1 MLGLIVGESSLP
13 NYVINK
19 LLKKNIEFLILDLT
33 KSNIYKRYK
42 NSYSLK
48 ITELGKAI
56 SILKK
61 NNCKNVIFIGKV
73 ERPDISLLKFDT
85 KALFYLPRLFSAFKK
100 GDGNILKEIIKIFK
114 ENKLNVVNSMKFT
127 PELIFKDKSINKLK
141 INNADKSSISK
152 GVKIIKSL
160 SKFDI
165 GQSVVINNGYVLA
178 IEGPEGT
185 DETIKRSLHLSKKYK
200 LKNKSILIKFPKA
213 NQDLRIDLPT
223 IGFDTIKNCIKANI
237 KGIAV
242 KRSQNII
249 LDKDKI
255 INLVKKNNF
264 FIIYIFNFIKNTI

>member
-73 ERPDISLLKFDT
+73 ERPDISLLKFDR

-141 INNADKSSISK
+141 INNTDKSSISK

-185 DETIKRSLHLSKKYK
+185 DVTIKRSLHLSKKYK

-255 INLVKKNNF
+255 INLAKKNNF
-264 FIIYIFNFIKNTI
+264 FIISI

>member
-13 NYVINK
+13 NLIINK
-19 LLKKNIEFLILDLT
+19 LLKKNVEFLILDLT
-33 KSNIYKRYK
+33 KSNIYKKYT

-56 SILKK
+56 SVLKK
-61 NNCKNVIFIGKV
+61 NNCKNVVFIGKV
-73 ERPDISLLKFDT
+73 ERPEISLLKFDR

-127 PELIFKDKSINKLK
+127 PELIFKDKSINNVKL
-141 INNADKSSISK
+141 NNIDKSSISK
-152 GVKIIKSL
+152 GVRIIKSL

-185 DETIKRSLHLSKKYK
+185 DETIKRSLYLLKKYK
-200 LKNKSILIKFPKA
+200 LKNKSILVKFPKV

-237 KGIAV
+237 KGIAL

-264 FIIYIFNFIKNTI
+264 FIISI

>member
-1 MLGLIVGESSLP
+1 MLGLIVGESGLP
-13 NYVINK
+13 NFVINK

-33 KSNIYKRYK
+33 KSNIYKKYK
-42 NSYSLK
+42 NSHSLK

-141 INNADKSSISK
+141 INNTDKSSISK

-185 DETIKRSLHLSKKYK
+185 DVTIKRSLHLSKKYK

-255 INLVKKNNF
+255 INLAKKNNF
-264 FIIYIFNFIKNTI
+264 FIISI

>member
-141 INNADKSSISK
+141 INNTDKSSISK

-185 DETIKRSLHLSKKYK
+185 DVTIKRSLHLSKKYK

-255 INLVKKNNF
+255 INLIKKNNF
-264 FIIYIFNFIKNTI
+264 FIISI

>member
-13 NYVINK
+13 NFVINK

-141 INNADKSSISK
+141 INNTDKSSISK

-200 LKNKSILIKFPKA
+200 LKNKSILIKFPKVK
-213 NQDLRIDLPT
+213 QDLRIDLPT

-237 KGIAV
+237 KGIAI

-264 FIIYIFNFIKNTI
+264 FIISI

>member
-13 NYVINK
+13 NFVINK
-19 LLKKNIEFLILDLT
+19 LLKKNVEFLILDLT
-33 KSNIYKRYK
+33 KSNIYKKYK

-56 SILKK
+56 SVLKK

-73 ERPDISLLKFDT
+73 ERPEISLLKFDRKT
-85 KALFYLPRLFSAFKK
+85 LFYLPRLFSAFKK

-127 PELIFKDKSINKLK
+127 PELVFNDKRINKVI
-141 INNADKSSISK
+141 INNTDKSSISK
-152 GVKIIKSL
+152 GVSIIKSL

-200 LKNKSILIKFPKA
+200 LKNKSILVKFPKV

-223 IGFDTIKNCIKANI
+223 IGLDTIKNCIKANI

-264 FIIYIFNFIKNTI
+264 FIISI

>member
-1 MLGLIVGESSLP
+1 MLGLIVGESNLP
-13 NYVINK
+13 NFIINK
-19 LLKKNIEFLILDLT
+19 LLRKKIAFLILDLT
-33 KSNIYKRYK
+33 KSNIYKKYK

-56 SILKK
+56 LILKK
-61 NNCKNVIFIGKV
+61 SNCKNIIFLGKV
-73 ERPDISLLKFDT
+73 KRPEISLLKFDR
-85 KALFYLPRLFSAFKK
+85 KALFYLPRLLLAFKK

-127 PELIFKDKSINKLK
+127 PELIFKDKSINNVK
-141 INNADKSSISK
+141 IKNIDKSSIIK
-152 GVKIIKSL
+152 GVGIIKSL

-185 DETIKRSLHLSKKYK
+185 DETIKRSLTLLTKYK
-200 LKNKSILIKFPKA
+200 LKSKSILVKFPKA
-213 NQDLRIDLPT
+213 NQDLRVDLPT
-223 IGFDTIKNCIKANI
+223 IGLDTVKNCIKANI

-255 INLVKKNNF
+255 INLTKKNNF
-264 FIIYIFNFIKNTI
+264 FIISL

>member
-33 KSNIYKRYK
+33 KSYIYKRYK

-73 ERPDISLLKFDT
+73 ERPDIALLKFDT

-141 INNADKSSISK
+141 INNTDKSSISK

-185 DETIKRSLHLSKKYK
+185 DETIKRSLYLSKKYK
-200 LKNKSILIKFPKA
+200 LKNKSILIKFPKV

-237 KGIAV
+237 KGIAI

-264 FIIYIFNFIKNTI
+264 FIISI

>member
-1 MLGLIVGESSLP
+1 MLGLIVGESDLP
-13 NYVINK
+13 RFLINK
-19 LLKKNIEFLILDLT
+19 LLKKNLEFIILDLT
-33 KSNIYKRYK
+33 KSNIYKKYK

-61 NNCKNVIFIGKV
+61 NNCKNIIFIGKV
-73 ERPDISLLKFDT
+73 KRPEISLLKFDR

-100 GDGNILKEIIKIFK
+100 GDANILKEIIKIFK
-114 ENKLNVVNSMKFT
+114 EHKIKVVNSMKFT
-127 PELIFKDKSINKLK
+127 PELIFKDRSINNLK
-141 INNADKSSISK
+141 VKNIDKNSIIK
-152 GVKIIKSL
+152 GASIIKSL

-165 GQSVVINNGYVLA
+165 GQSVIINNGYVLA

-185 DETIKRSLHLSKKYK
+185 DEAIKRSLNLSIKYK
-200 LKNKSILIKFPKA
+200 LKDKSILVKFPKA
-213 NQDLRIDLPT
+213 NQDLRVDLPT
-223 IGFDTIKNCIKANI
+223 IGLDTVKNCIKANI

-255 INLVKKNNF
+255 INLTKKNNF
-264 FIIYIFNFIKNTI
+264 FIITL

>member
-141 INNADKSSISK
+141 INNTDKSSISK

-255 INLVKKNNF
+255 MNLTKKNNF
-264 FIIYIFNFIKNTI
+264 FIISL

>member
-19 LLKKNIEFLILDLT
+19 LLKKKIEFLILDLT
-33 KSNIYKRYK
+33 KSYIYKRYK

-73 ERPDISLLKFDT
+73 ERPDISLLKFDR

-141 INNADKSSISK
+141 INNTDKSSISK

-185 DETIKRSLHLSKKYK
+185 DETIKRSLFLSKKYK
-200 LKNKSILIKFPKA
+200 LKNKSILVKFPKA

-223 IGFDTIKNCIKANI
+223 IGFDTI
-237 KGIAV
+237 
-242 KRSQNII
+242 
-249 LDKDKI
+249 
-255 INLVKKNNF
+255 
-264 FIIYIFNFIKNTI
+264 

>member
-13 NYVINK
+13 NFVINK

-141 INNADKSSISK
+141 INNTDKSSISK

-185 DETIKRSLHLSKKYK
+185 DETIKRSLYLSKKYK

-264 FIIYIFNFIKNTI
+264 FIISI

>member
-1 MLGLIVGESSLP
+1 MLGLIVGESNLP
-13 NYVINK
+13 NFVINK

-33 KSNIYKRYK
+33 KSNIYKKYK
-42 NSYSLK
+42 NSHSLK

-73 ERPDISLLKFDT
+73 ERPDISLLKFDR

-127 PELIFKDKSINKLK
+127 PELIFKDKAINKVK
-141 INNADKSSISK
+141 INKTDKSSISK
-152 GVKIIKSL
+152 GVRIIKSL

-165 GQSVVINNGYVLA
+165 GQSVIINNGYVLA

-185 DETIKRSLHLSKKYK
+185 DETINRSLHLSKKYK
-200 LKNKSILIKFPKA
+200 LKNKSILVKFPKL
-213 NQDLRIDLPT
+213 NQDLRVDLPT

-264 FIIYIFNFIKNTI
+264 FIISI

>member
-1 MLGLIVGESSLP
+1 MLGLIVGESRLP
-13 NYVINK
+13 NFVINK
-19 LLKKNIEFLILDLT
+19 LLKKNVEFLILDLT
-33 KSNIYKRYK
+33 KSNIYKKYK

-56 SILKK
+56 SVLKK
-61 NNCKNVIFIGKV
+61 NNCKNVIFLGKV
-73 ERPDISLLKFDT
+73 ERPEISLLKFDR

-127 PELIFKDKSINKLK
+127 PELIFKDKSINKVK
-141 INNADKSSISK
+141 INNTDKSSISK
-152 GVKIIKSL
+152 GVRIIKSL

-165 GQSVVINNGYVLA
+165 GQSVIINNGYVLA

-200 LKNKSILIKFPKA
+200 LKNKSILVKFPKA

-242 KRSQNII
+242 KRAQNIF

-255 INLVKKNNF
+255 ISLVKKNNF
-264 FIIYIFNFIKNTI
+264 FIISI

>member
-141 INNADKSSISK
+141 INNTDKSSISK

-255 INLVKKNNF
+255 INLAKKNNF
-264 FIIYIFNFIKNTI
+264 FIISI

>member
-141 INNADKSSISK
+141 INTTDKSSISK

-185 DETIKRSLHLSKKYK
+185 DETIKRSLYLSKKYK
-200 LKNKSILIKFPKA
+200 LKNKSILVKFPKA

-264 FIIYIFNFIKNTI
+264 FIISI

>member
-1 MLGLIVGESSLP
+1 MLGLIVGESDLP
-13 NYVINK
+13 RFLINK
-19 LLKKNIEFLILDLT
+19 LLKKNLEFVIIDLT
-33 KSNIYKRYK
+33 KSNIYKNYK

-61 NNCKNVIFIGKV
+61 NNCKNIIFIGKV
-73 ERPDISLLKFDT
+73 KRPEISLLKFDR

-114 ENKLNVVNSMKFT
+114 EHKINVVNSMKFT
-127 PELIFKDKSINKLK
+127 PELIFKDRSINNLK
-141 INNADKSSISK
+141 IKNTDKNSIIK
-152 GVKIIKSL
+152 GASIIKSL

-165 GQSVVINNGYVLA
+165 GQSVIINNGYVLA

-185 DETIKRSLHLSKKYK
+185 DEAIKRSLNLSTKYK
-200 LKNKSILIKFPKA
+200 LKDKSILVKFPKA
-213 NQDLRIDLPT
+213 NQDLRVDLPT
-223 IGFDTIKNCIKANI
+223 IGLDTVKNCIKANI

-255 INLVKKNNF
+255 INLTKKNNF
-264 FIIYIFNFIKNTI
+264 FIISL

>member
-141 INNADKSSISK
+141 INNTDKSSISK

-185 DETIKRSLHLSKKYK
+185 DVTIKRSLHLSKKYK

-264 FIIYIFNFIKNTI
+264 FIISI

>member
-1 MLGLIVGESSLP
+1 MLGLIVGESRLP
-13 NYVINK
+13 NFVINK
-19 LLKKNIEFLILDLT
+19 LLKKNVEFLILDLT
-33 KSNIYKRYK
+33 KSNIYKKYK

-56 SILKK
+56 SVLKK
-61 NNCKNVIFIGKV
+61 NNCKNVIFLGKV
-73 ERPDISLLKFDT
+73 ERPEISLLKFDR

-127 PELIFKDKSINKLK
+127 PELIFKDKSINKVK
-141 INNADKSSISK
+141 INNTDKSSISK
-152 GVKIIKSL
+152 GVRIIKSL

-200 LKNKSILIKFPKA
+200 LKNKSILVKFPKA

-242 KRSQNII
+242 KRAQNIV

-255 INLVKKNNF
+255 ISLVKKNNF
-264 FIIYIFNFIKNTI
+264 FIISI

>member
-13 NYVINK
+13 KFLINK
-19 LLKKNIEFLILDLT
+19 LLKKNVEFTILDLT
-33 KSNIYKRYK
+33 KSNIYKKYK

-56 SILKK
+56 TILKK
-61 NNCKNVIFIGKV
+61 NNCNNIIFIGKV
-73 ERPDISLLKFDT
+73 KRPEISSLKFDR

-100 GDGNILKEIIKIFK
+100 GDGNILKEIIKIFN
-114 ENKLNVVNSMKFT
+114 ENKIKVLNSMKFT
-127 PELIFKDKSINKLK
+127 PELIFKDSNINKIK
-141 INNADKSSISK
+141 INNSDKISIIK
-152 GVKIIKSL
+152 GVNIVKSL

-185 DETIKRSLHLSKKYK
+185 DETIRRSSHLSKKYN

-213 NQDLRIDLPT
+213 KQDLRVDLPT
-223 IGFDTIKNCIKANI
+223 IGLDTIKNCIKANI

-255 INLVKKNNF
+255 INLTKKNNF
-264 FIIYIFNFIKNTI
+264 FIISL

>member
-141 INNADKSSISK
+141 INNTDKSSISK

-200 LKNKSILIKFPKA
+200 LKNKSILIKFPKV

-255 INLVKKNNF
+255 INLAKKNNF
-264 FIIYIFNFIKNTI
+264 FIISI

>member
-1 MLGLIVGESSLP
+1 MLGLIIGESSLP
-13 NYVINK
+13 NFVINK
-19 LLKKNIEFLILDLT
+19 LLKKNVEFLILDLT

-42 NSYSLK
+42 NSFSLK

-56 SILKK
+56 SLLKK

-73 ERPDISLLKFDT
+73 ERPEISLLKFDR

-127 PELIFKDKSINKLK
+127 PELIFKDKSINKVK
-141 INNADKSSISK
+141 INTADKSCISK
-152 GVKIIKSL
+152 GVRIIKSL

-185 DETIKRSLHLSKKYK
+185 DDTIKRSLHLLKKYK
-200 LKNKSILIKFPKA
+200 LKNKSILVKFPKA

-264 FIIYIFNFIKNTI
+264 FIISI

>member
-33 KSNIYKRYK
+33 KSNIYKKYK

-127 PELIFKDKSINKLK
+127 PELIFKDKSINKVK
-141 INNADKSSISK
+141 INDTDKSSISK

-200 LKNKSILIKFPKA
+200 LKNKSILVKFPKA

-264 FIIYIFNFIKNTI
+264 FIISI

>member
-141 INNADKSSISK
+141 INNTDKSSISK

-165 GQSVVINNGYVLA
+165 GQSVIINNGYVLA

-264 FIIYIFNFIKNTI
+264 FIISI

>member
-13 NYVINK
+13 KFVINK
-19 LLKKNIEFLILDLT
+19 LLKKNVEFTILDLT
-33 KSNIYKRYK
+33 KSNIYKKYK

-56 SILKK
+56 TILKK
-61 NNCKNVIFIGKV
+61 NNCNNIIFIGKV
-73 ERPDISLLKFDT
+73 KRPEISLLKFDR

-100 GDGNILKEIIKIFK
+100 GDGNILKEIIKIFN
-114 ENKLNVVNSMKFT
+114 ENKIKVLNSMKFT
-127 PELIFKDKSINKLK
+127 PELIFKDSNINKIK
-141 INNADKSSISK
+141 INNSDKISIIK
-152 GVKIIKSL
+152 GVNIIKSL

-185 DETIKRSLHLSKKYK
+185 DETIKRSLLLLKKYK
-200 LKNKSILIKFPKA
+200 LKNKSILVKFPKA
-213 NQDLRIDLPT
+213 KQDLRVDLPT
-223 IGFDTIKNCIKANI
+223 IGLDTIKNCIKANI

-255 INLVKKNNF
+255 INLTQKNNF
-264 FIIYIFNFIKNTI
+264 FIISL

>member
-33 KSNIYKRYK
+33 KSNVYKKYK

-127 PELIFKDKSINKLK
+127 PELIFKDKSFNKLK
-141 INNADKSSISK
+141 INNTDKSSISK
-152 GVKIIKSL
+152 GVRIIKSL

-255 INLVKKNNF
+255 INLAKKNNF
-264 FIIYIFNFIKNTI
+264 FIISI

>member
-13 NYVINK
+13 NFVIKK
-19 LLKKNIEFLILDLT
+19 LLRKNVEFIILDLT
-33 KSNIYKRYK
+33 KSNIYKKYK

-56 SILKK
+56 SVLKK
-61 NNCKNVIFIGKV
+61 NNCQNVIFIGKV
-73 ERPDISLLKFDT
+73 ERPEISFLKFDR

-127 PELIFKDKSINKLK
+127 PELIFKDKSINKVR
-141 INNADKSSISK
+141 INNTDKSSISK
-152 GVKIIKSL
+152 GVRIIKSL

-200 LKNKSILIKFPKA
+200 LKNKSILVKFPKT

-255 INLVKKNNF
+255 INLLKKNNF
-264 FIIYIFNFIKNTI
+264 FIISL